1 MAIDCCC
8 LAGNL
13 NINLDDSKCLIS
25 LSTSSKTQFSQLC
38 SDSTVIIGPVVG
50 TLSITAY
57 ADDKIHKGC
66 SAGAGVSMPWLVKY
80 DCDNDELHYLFGGEG
95 SSYTTGDVSA
105 YAYKHVNAAARY
117 KSISASAGSGP
128 ATPCTVACRE
138 EGYGLT
144 YNGGPISF
152 STSSEQELSYSSSY
166 IISDLGAKD
175 GLMYLQSFSVEYTP
189 GNIPVASYSFLFRV
203 GPTGC

>member
-8 LAGNL
+8 LSGDL
-13 NINLDDSKCLIS
+13 TVNLDACLIS

-38 SDSTVIIGPVVG
+38 SDNTAILGPVVG

-57 ADDKIHKGC
+57 ADNVIYKGC
-66 SAGAGVSMPWLVKY
+66 PAGAGVSMPWLVKY
-80 DCDNDELHYLFGGEG
+80 DCNNDRLYYLFGGEG
-95 SSYTTGDVSA
+95 SSYTTGEPPNA
-105 YAYKHVNAAARY
+105 TKHITANARY

-128 ATPCTVACRE
+128 ATPCTIACRE

-152 STSSEQELSYSSSY
+152 STTSESELSYSSSY
-166 IISDLGAKD
+166 IISDLGAED
-175 GLMYLQSFSVEYTP
+175 GVMYLQSFSVEYTP
-189 GNIPVASYSFLFRV
+189 GSIPVASYSFLFRV
-203 GPTGC
+203 GSAGC

>member
-8 LAGNL
+8 MAGDFSV
-13 NINLDDSKCLIS
+13 NLDGCLIS

-38 SDSTVIIGPVVG
+38 SDNTAIIGPVVG

-57 ADDKIHKGC
+57 AADTIYKGC
-66 SAGAGVSMPWLVKY
+66 PAGAGVSMPWLVKY
-80 DCDNDELHYLFGGEG
+80 DCDNDRLYYLFGGEG
-95 SSYTTGDVSA
+95 SSYTTGDVTTA
-105 YAYKHVNAAARY
+105 TKHVTAAARY

-144 YNGGPISF
+144 YIGGPISF
-152 STSSEQELSYSSSY
+152 STSSSQELSFSSSY
-166 IISDLGAKD
+166 IISDLGAED
-175 GLMYLQSFSVEYTP
+175 SVMYLQSFSVEYTP
-189 GNIPVASYSFLFRV
+189 GSIPVASYSFLFRV
-203 GPTGC
+203 SATGC

>member
-8 LAGNL
+8 LAGDFNV
-13 NINLDDSKCLIS
+13 NLDGCLIS

-38 SDSTVIIGPVVG
+38 SDNTAIIGPVIG

-57 ADDKIHKGC
+57 ADNVIYKGC
-66 SAGAGVSMPWLVKY
+66 PAGAGVSMPWLVKY
-80 DCDNDELHYLFGGEG
+80 DCDNDRLYYLFGGEG
-95 SSYTTGDVSA
+95 SSYTTGDIST
-105 YAYKHVNAAARY
+105 AYKHVTAAARY

-152 STSSEQELSYSSSY
+152 STSSSQELSFSSNY
-166 IISDLGAKD
+166 IISDLGAED
-175 GLMYLQSFSVEYTP
+175 SVMYLQSFSVEYTP
-189 GNIPVASYSFLFRV
+189 GSIPVASYSFLFRV
-203 GPTGC
+203 SATGC